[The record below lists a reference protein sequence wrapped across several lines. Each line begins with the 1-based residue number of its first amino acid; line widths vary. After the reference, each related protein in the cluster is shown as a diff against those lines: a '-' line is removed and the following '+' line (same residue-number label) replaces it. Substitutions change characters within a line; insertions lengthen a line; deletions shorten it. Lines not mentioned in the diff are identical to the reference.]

1 MTNPKLT
8 IVSISAEVAPYS
20 KTGGLGDVAAALPKS
35 FQRLKQRSIIITP
48 YYRQLIDEKK
58 YGLKKI
64 ISDLPLVID
73 DSTTINVGYYQAEIK
88 PGLPIYFVAV
98 DALFG
103 KSKKIYT
110 GAEDNAR
117 FYIFQIAAL
126 ELIKQLKLKPEILH
140 CHDWHTGLIPEL
152 LKKRYKNDLTFADSK
167 TVFTIHNLNFQ
178 LGQPWWEI
186 PGKQRDN
193 GRTPLPT
200 IKDKKF
206 TRVNFAKRGIL
217 YADAINTVSETYRE
231 EIMQKKLGQ
240 DLHRI
245 LQNRKDR
252 LFGVVNGIDYREFNP
267 SNDPGLKATY
277 DYHNASS
284 KKKIN
289 KQALQKLCG
298 FEVEQTTPLLVMSS
312 RVTEQKGL
320 DLLLPVVP
328 YLLRKNIQL
337 IIQGDGDKKYLDTF
351 RQWQKDH
358 PRHFRLIS
366 FKEQPD
372 LETSLYAGGDML
384 LLPSRFEPCGINQL
398 KSLRYGCVPIV
409 REVGGLGETVSNFDP
424 QRSPEGIGFV
434 FTSYHTS
441 AFVFALARAIETFK
455 YPDIWKAIVIRG
467 MRTSFSWDLPAAKYL
482 KLFGIARETKV
493 KK

>member
-1 MTNPKLT
+1 
-8 IVSISAEVAPYS
+8 
-20 KTGGLGDVAAALPKS
+20 
-35 FQRLKQRSIIITP
+35 
-48 YYRQLIDEKK
+48 
-58 YGLKKI
+58 
-64 ISDLPLVID
+64 
-73 DSTTINVGYYQAEIK
+73 
-88 PGLPIYFVAV
+88 
-98 DALFG
+98 
-103 KSKKIYT
+103 
-110 GAEDNAR
+110 
-117 FYIFQIAAL
+117 
-126 ELIKQLKLKPEILH
+126 
-140 CHDWHTGLIPEL
+140 
-152 LKKRYKNDLTFADSK
+152 
-167 TVFTIHNLNFQ
+167 
-178 LGQPWWEI
+178 
-186 PGKQRDN
+186 
-193 GRTPLPT
+193 
-200 IKDKKF
+200 
-206 TRVNFAKRGIL
+206 
-217 YADAINTVSETYRE
+217 
-231 EIMQKKLGQ
+231 
-240 DLHRI
+240 
-245 LQNRKDR
+245 
-252 LFGVVNGIDYREFNP
+252 
-267 SNDPGLKATY
+267 
-277 DYHNASS
+277 
-284 KKKIN
+284 
-289 KQALQKLCG
+289 
-298 FEVEQTTPLLVMSS
+298 MSS